1 LKVEFREETMTFMA
15 VILLFIFFVLFF
27 LYFWGLNPQ
36 MVTIFYLPEQSL
48 THPAAIIVISCILI
62 GLILGFGAHI
72 YSSATH
78 WVKHW
83 NQDRTEKK
91 QREIGAIYREG
102 VGRLLSGDLKKAR
115 GLLKKALDRDPKRVD
130 TLIALASL
138 ASQEGNPAEGLE
150 LLRKASDIEPNSMEV
165 LFKTAAILEEIGKD
179 EEAMAAYQSLISQEK
194 DNRKALRHL
203 RDLYIK
209 HNRWQEALE
218 IQRQVLKA
226 GPGASRVAEEK
237 ELLLYLRYEVARQ
250 AISDNSPTEAK
261 SELKDILRQKADFTP
276 AQVSLGDAYVAMN
289 RGDDAVKTWQEG
301 YRSQAKSVFLERL
314 ETYFMMRE
322 DPSSLLNFF
331 RSQVLER
338 GDDLMFRLFYGKL
351 CLRLEMIDEAKEQL
365 EAVESS
371 GVDSS
376 QLHLLLAETYRRCR
390 EPEQAI
396 NEYQKALGIS
406 KRLHLNFVC
415 EKCQHISSEWN
426 SRCPSCGEWNTTS
439 LADRKVIQ
447 EARPLALDKMII
459 HHGEQKEWQGA

>member
-1 LKVEFREETMTFMA
+1 MTFMA

-48 THPAAIIVISCILI
+48 THPAAIIVIGCILV

-72 YSSATH
+72 YSTAIQ
-78 WVKHW
+78 WMRHW
-83 NQDRTEKK
+83 NRERSEKK
-91 QREIGAIYREG
+91 QQEISVIYREG

-115 GLLKKALDRDPKRVD
+115 VLLKKALDRDPRRVD

-138 ASQEGNPAEGLE
+138 NSQEGNHAEGLE
-150 LLRKASDIEPNSMEV
+150 LLRKAREIEPKSMEV
-165 LFKTAAILEEIGKD
+165 LFKTAAIQEEIGDD
-179 EEAMAAYQSLISQEK
+179 EEAIATYQSLIALEK
-194 DNRKALRHL
+194 GNRKALRNL

-218 IQRQVLKA
+218 SQRQVLKA
-226 GPGASRVAEEK
+226 GPGTNRVTEEK
-237 ELLLYLRYEVARQ
+237 EMLLHLRYELARQ
-250 AISDNSPTEAK
+250 AISNGSPAEAK
-261 SELKDILRQKADFTP
+261 SELKDILNQKADFTP

-289 RGDDAVKTWQEG
+289 HGDDAVKTWQEG
-301 YRSQAKSVFLERL
+301 YRKQGKGVFLDRL
-314 ETYFMMRE
+314 EAYFMKRE

-331 RSQVLER
+331 RSQVLEQ
-338 GDDLMFRLFYGKL
+338 GEDLLFRLFYGKL

-365 EAVESS
+365 QAVESS
-371 GVDSS
+371 GVESS

-390 EPEQAI
+390 ESEQAI

-406 KRLHLNFVC
+406 RRLHLNFVC
-415 EKCQHISSEWN
+415 EECQHITPEWN
-426 SRCPSCGEWNTTS
+426 SRCPSCGKWNTTS
-439 LADRKVIQ
+439 LVDRKLIQ
-447 EARPLALDKMII
+447 NARPLSLDKMII

>member
-1 LKVEFREETMTFMA
+1 MTFMA

-27 LYFWGLNPQ
+27 LYFWGLNPH
-36 MVTIFYLPEQSL
+36 MVTVFYMPEQSMAY
-48 THPAAIIVISCILI
+48 PVAMVVIGCIIV

-72 YSSATH
+72 YSTAAH

-83 NQDRTEKK
+83 TRDRAEKK
-91 QREIGAIYREG
+91 QREISTVYREG

-115 GLLKKALDRDPKRVD
+115 LLLSKALDRDPRRVD

-150 LLRKASDIEPNSMEV
+150 LLRKARDIDQKSMEV
-165 LFKTAAILEEIGKD
+165 LFKTASIQEESGNDEDAIASYL
-179 EEAMAAYQSLISQEK
+179 ALIAQER
-194 DNRKALRHL
+194 DNRKALRCL
-203 RDLYIK
+203 RDLYMK

-226 GPGASRVAEEK
+226 GPGANRIAEEK
-237 ELLLYLRYEVARQ
+237 ELLLFLRYEVARL
-250 AISDNSPTEAK
+250 AISSGSADEAK

-276 AQVSLGDAYVAMN
+276 AQVSLGDAYAAMN
-289 RGDDAVKTWQEG
+289 RGDEAVKTWQEG
-301 YRSQAKSVFLERL
+301 YQKLGKGVFLERL
-314 ETYFMMRE
+314 EDYFMERE

-351 CLRLEMIDEAKEQL
+351 CLRLEMVDEARDQL
-365 EAVESS
+365 QAIESS
-371 GVDSS
+371 GIKSP
-376 QLHLLLAETYRRCR
+376 QLHLLLAETYRRSR
-390 EPEQAI
+390 QPELAI

-415 EKCQHISSEWN
+415 EQCQHIAPEWN
-426 SRCPSCGEWNTTS
+426 SRCPACGAWNSIS
-439 LADRKVIQ
+439 LADRKLIQ
-447 EARPLALDKMII
+447 DARPLELDKMII
-459 HHGEQKEWQGA
+459 HHGEQKEWHGA